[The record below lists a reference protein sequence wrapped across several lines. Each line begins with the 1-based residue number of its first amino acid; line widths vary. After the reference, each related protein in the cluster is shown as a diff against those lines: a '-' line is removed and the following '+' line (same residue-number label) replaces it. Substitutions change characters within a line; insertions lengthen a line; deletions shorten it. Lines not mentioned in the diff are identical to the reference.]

1 MYTPDVSLSKAL
13 AKKGVYLHNSCW
25 LISFWHSSW
34 YLSFFFF
41 LFLQMSVVGLVS
53 VGDFGKFS
61 SFLNT
66 LFMRQFLWVI
76 LKVLNFTFYNRVL
89 LWYRSLEVYPWCL
102 LLSLSFYFCWKD
114 LYVLIQCT
122 ILGFVYFFIARLR
135 MQWLELTGKC
145 YLSFEQT
152 TNSKFLPHKP

>member
-1 MYTPDVSLSKAL
+1 MFIYIILVGWFPSGIHLDISL
-13 AKKGVYLHNSCW
+13 
-25 LISFWHSSW
+25 
-34 YLSFFFF
+34 FFFF
-41 LFLQMSVVGLVS
+41 LFLQISLVGLVS
-53 VGDFGKFS
+53 AGDFGKLS

-66 LFMRQFLWVI
+66 LFMRQFPWVI

-102 LLSLSFYFCWKD
+102 LLTFFLLLLKRPLCFDSMYYFG
-114 LYVLIQCT
+114 I
-122 ILGFVYFFIARLR
+122 YFFFLARLR
-135 MQWLELTGKC
+135 MQWLKLTGKC

>member
-1 MYTPDVSLSKAL
+1 MWARMEMYTPDVSLSKAL

-102 LLSLSFYFCWKD
+102 LLTFFLLLLKRPLCFDSMYYFG
-114 LYVLIQCT
+114 I
-122 ILGFVYFFIARLR
+122 YFF
-135 MQWLELTGKC
+135 
-145 YLSFEQT
+145 F
-152 TNSKFLPHKP
+152 